1 MNSNITTGKPF
12 GWVSEFYTNFFMG
25 DSLKPEGNRGFTIIV
40 GNPPWGSLHG
50 LSKDYLQQRFNYK
63 IDNVNSFELF
73 IILSF
78 ELLKDSGILSFIL
91 PRNLLKTNDYKQMR
105 EILLNNY
112 KIKLIAECGVS
123 FKNVSQ
129 ETIILAT
136 EKSLG
141 NNQHISFLNNI
152 TPETVKNKT
161 YKQWTT
167 PQTLFLSAPDLIIN
181 PNTSG
186 EIEEILKK
194 IENHKGI
201 LKLTELVNHGRGIEY
216 GKTGEVILCNHCS
229 KYSSLPK
236 KKKNKKLCPHCEI
249 ELDLSAE
256 KYKIISETKDNGH
269 KVPIFIGKNVGRYT
283 LEEPLY
289 LDDKIPGI
297 HYKNQKLFSKKKIL
311 IMKISDKIKATIDYS
326 GAYITQALYYL
337 IEKEDKGSLDQ
348 LIGLANPKV
357 PLEQILGIIN
367 SKLIAFYYE
376 HRFNI
381 GAGLTTNVTLA
392 NILRLPIHT
401 TVNDQL
407 IDFTRK
413 IIELNQTNQSKSQN
427 QIAEITKL
435 DENINEIVYKMYGI
449 TEKEKAIIEFE

>member
-1 MNSNITTGKPF
+1 MTIENLVQQIVDCKFFTSNLKCGNSLLTPTILDETSWILEMKKSKQIKGESISSLVISKYLEWINDKDIKAKINKKMNSNITTGKPF

-25 DSLKPEGNRGFTIIV
+25 DSLKPVGDRGFTIIV

-129 ETIILAT
+129 ETIILVT
-136 EKSLG
+136 EKSLN

-152 TPETVKNKT
+152 TPETVKKKT

-194 IENHKGI
+194 IESHKDI

-229 KYSSLPK
+229 K
-236 KKKNKKLCPHCEI
+236 
-249 ELDLSAE
+249 
-256 KYKIISETKDNGH
+256 
-269 KVPIFIGKNVGRYT
+269 IFHRY
-283 LEEPLY
+283 
-289 LDDKIPGI
+289 
-297 HYKNQKLFSKKKIL
+297 QK
-311 IMKISDKIKATIDYS
+311 
-326 GAYITQALYYL
+326 
-337 IEKEDKGSLDQ
+337 
-348 LIGLANPKV
+348 
-357 PLEQILGIIN
+357 
-367 SKLIAFYYE
+367 
-376 HRFNI
+376 
-381 GAGLTTNVTLA
+381 
-392 NILRLPIHT
+392 
-401 TVNDQL
+401 
-407 IDFTRK
+407 
-413 IIELNQTNQSKSQN
+413 
-427 QIAEITKL
+427 
-435 DENINEIVYKMYGI
+435 
-449 TEKEKAIIEFE
+449 KEKQKIMPPLRN